1 MTVKMIVSSRVTLV
15 TVLLSVITCD
25 SRQDTRARV
34 SLEATAVTEI
44 SSLVGSSVSLPC
56 NMTSNTPGDKVK
68 LVLWFREDKMTPVY
82 SLDSRGKNV
91 DLHHWL
97 TKRFAWQI
105 NQRITTLIIS
115 QTLVTKSLC
124 HSLKSV
130 FRMTTP
136 SRR

>member
-1 MTVKMIVSSRVTLV
+1 MITNLSLLLAMLAVLTSQTNFQPLDPLV
-15 TVLLSVITCD
+15 TQITAMMD
-25 SRQDTRARV
+25 
-34 SLEATAVTEI
+34 
-44 SSLVGSSVSLPC
+44 SSVSLPC

-124 HSLKSV
+124 HSLKSD